1 MRLRIERDSDVPVC
15 RQMKGQI
22 KYQISAGMLEREE
35 QLPSVRALAEELGVN
50 QNTVLKVYTEL
61 AEEGILEVVQGSGT
75 YVAGAN
81 LQMRK
86 RQRMAIVR
94 RLAGETLAKGLQLG
108 FNYGQIKGFLQDEY
122 IKRQSE
128 ELRRQA

>member
-122 IKRQSE
+122 I
-128 ELRRQA
+128 